1 MTGDSDGFIWIAPIC
16 TADNGNVVWVGILLL
31 IIFFGFCFFFSFCA
45 GAIASATVG
54 AMKRQADE
62 GSEAAKKALG
72 IISQEIKYIRRANA
86 GFAFNLAAAVI
97 LCEFLFAGGLAKA
110 LSAVIAD
117 DRADTII
124 SEVLILVFALWLGLS
139 FGRIIPEK
147 AGSASAD
154 QSLPKTAAVFRA
166 VCWLLT
172 PISVISEL
180 ISNVALKILGYN
192 GTKDSEQL
200 TEEEIL
206 MMVDEGEESGL
217 IEGNTKDMIENVFD
231 FDDTSVGEIMTHR
244 KDVVAVRD
252 DAKITDVAQT
262 AIRSGKSRI
271 PVYHDDIDDIA
282 GIIHVKDLLKYIS
295 TNAPTE
301 QIGSDMIKE
310 AVFVPESKRC
320 SEMFEYMTAHKT
332 QIAVVVDEFGGT
344 GGIVTMEDLVES
356 IVGSIQDEYDNEDE
370 EIKRL
375 DENSFTV
382 DGAASLDEIAELTGL
397 NFDGD
402 DNDTLAGIM
411 LDRMGHIPKNGE
423 HPSIVING
431 TRFTVQEVDNR
442 RISKVLI
449 VRSRRQH

>member
-54 AMKRQADE
+54 SMKRQADE

-97 LCEFLFAGGLAKA
+97 LCEFLFAGGLAKT

-124 SEVLILVFALWLGLS
+124 SAVLILVFALWLGLS

-172 PISVISEL
+172 PISVISQL

>member
-86 GFAFNLAAAVI
+86 GFAFNLGAAVI

-124 SEVLILVFALWLGLS
+124 SAVLILVFALWLGLS

-449 VRSRRQH
+449 VRSHRQH